1 MEELIQ
7 SLPTPVFVGML
18 VIGVG
23 MASIMLFAGLQ
34 ARSRAALVKATPTS
48 PIAFA
53 EDGYRQ
59 VEGVIEAVEGKT
71 LKTPLTGWDVVWYRI
86 KVEQQTF
93 DTSDPGRFQWKI
105 VSRSTSS
112 APFLL
117 RDSTG
122 ACRVRPMDAEVTP
135 TDKSVWFGPT
145 EHPQDRNPPRLAP
158 TDPSTPLFQSGATD
172 QVYRYTEERLYAGDA
187 LFALGHFSSGR
198 FTGKP
203 ATAAA
208 LHPDPDDAPEDEADL
223 DEDERVEKRAEQ
235 AAAGSIAKGKD
246 GPLIL
251 STTPEASHVAMTE
264 YGGQAAIYMGVGAF
278 GLVALLAWIRFGS

>member
-23 MASIMLFAGLQ
+23 MASIMLFAGWQ
-34 ARSRAALVKATPTS
+34 SRSRAALVKSTPTS

-59 VEGVIEAVEGKT
+59 VEGAIEAVEGKT
-71 LKTPLTGWDVVWYRI
+71 LEAPLTGWDVVWYSA
-86 KVEQQTF
+86 KVEK
-93 DTSDPGRFQWKI
+93 DVVKAHGPNGWHV

-122 ACRVRPMDAEVTP
+122 VCRVRPMDAEVTP
-135 TDKSVWFGPT
+135 TDKSVWYGPSV
-145 EHPQDRNPPRLAP
+145 HPQDHNPPRLAP
-158 TDPSTPLFQSGATD
+158 TDPSTPMFEAGTSSQT
-172 QVYRYTEERLYAGDA
+172 YRYTEERLYAGDA

-208 LHPDPDDAPEDEADL
+208 LNPDPDDAPEDEAEL
-223 DEDERVEKRAEQ
+223 DEVLRVEKRAAP
-235 AAAGSIAKGKD
+235 AAAASIAKG
-246 GPLIL
+246 
-251 STTPEASHVAMTE
+251 
-264 YGGQAAIYMGVGAF
+264 
-278 GLVALLAWIRFGS
+278 